1 VGRHNPK
8 RSSFGHSVI
17 IDPWGTILAAC
28 PDSEGIAIAEIDPAR
43 QELTKNFGQRLE
55 LFKKNLLILAILPQ
69 YEFTK

>member
-43 QELTKNFGQRLE
+43 QELKTNFD
-55 LFKKNLLILAILPQ
+55 
-69 YEFTK
+69 